1 MGRHVGI
8 FVAWRIYFLDLIS
21 ARDLG
26 QDLDRSEKSLTGA
39 GVRLT
44 IQIAAKFVEVVFL
57 LLLLLLF
64 YSFRIKN

>member
-8 FVAWRIYFLDLIS
+8 FVAWRIDFLDLIS
-21 ARDLG
+21 ASDLWK
-26 QDLDRSEKSLTGA
+26 DLDRPEKSLRGA